1 MAIYGVCIFVANFL
15 LAIRFNTHTWCSTFT
30 LLAGVIAYFV
40 FYGLL
45 SQIFKN
51 QINHLF
57 EANMSMNKKLLQR
70 LYGELKTYEQ
80 SGKLPDPLQEKVDN
94 NETETAK
101 DEARLAS
108 QPTV

>member
-1 MAIYGVCIFVANFL
+1 MREYL
-15 LAIRFNTHTWCSTFT
+15 ESR
-30 LLAGVIAYFV
+30 
-40 FYGLL
+40 GL
-45 SQIFKN
+45 K
-51 QINHLF
+51 
-57 EANMSMNKKLLQR
+57 ANMSMNKKLLQR

-108 QPTV
+108 QPTVK